1 METSPDI
8 EKRANCQ
15 NGLTGLRALNKK
27 PIIPPPEYCKHAQ
40 RMRSTVMSVL
50 LQQSMKTA
58 PASRTFL
65 RITKL

>member
-40 RMRSTVMSVL
+40 RMRSTVITVP

-65 RITKL
+65 RFTNL

>member
-8 EKRANCQ
+8 EIRANCQ

-27 PIIPPPEYCKHAQ
+27 PIISPPEYCKHAQ
-40 RMRSTVMSVL
+40 RMRSTVITVL

-65 RITKL
+65 HITNL